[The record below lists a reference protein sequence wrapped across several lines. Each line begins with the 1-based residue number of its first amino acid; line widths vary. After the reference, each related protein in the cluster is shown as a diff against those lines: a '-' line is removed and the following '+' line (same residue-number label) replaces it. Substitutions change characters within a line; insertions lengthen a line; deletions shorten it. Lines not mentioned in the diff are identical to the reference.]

1 MPAHLD
7 TAAVHDQSHA
17 PIGFPAPILEEDVNY
32 LRELL
37 PNDVRLFK
45 LLSGLDIS
53 DQWAAT
59 DTVDREA
66 LASR

>member
-7 TAAVHDQSHA
+7 PAAVHDHGHA

-45 LLSGLDIS
+45 LMPGLDTS
-53 DQWAAT
+53 DRRAAN
-59 DTVDREA
+59 DTVHW
-66 LASR
+66 